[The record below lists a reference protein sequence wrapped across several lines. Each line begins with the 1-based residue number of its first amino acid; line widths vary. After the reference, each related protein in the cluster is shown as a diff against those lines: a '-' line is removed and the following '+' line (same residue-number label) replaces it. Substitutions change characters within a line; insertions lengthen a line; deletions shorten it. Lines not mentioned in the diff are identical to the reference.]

1 MWLSFLPVQEVR
13 LAEESMAQAS
23 DQTAAEAR
31 ESVSAEF
38 NAEQLDA
45 VDAIIREN
53 RNRPGAL
60 IPVLKDVQD
69 VTGYLPLSLQQR
81 IATGLNLSL
90 SEVYG
95 VVTFYSFFRQEP
107 IGRHLI
113 KVCMGTACYVRGNKD
128 LIQNLSRDLA
138 CKIGGTTE
146 DRRFSIEG
154 VRCLGCCGIAPVIT
168 VSEEVHREVR
178 AKDMPAILERYE

>member
-1 MWLSFLPVQEVR
+1 
-13 LAEESMAQAS
+13 MAQAS
-23 DQTAAEAR
+23 SQTTADAVKTI
-31 ESVSAEF
+31 STEF
-38 NAEQLDA
+38 TADELDA
-45 VDAIIREN
+45 VDSIIRQN
-53 RNRPGAL
+53 RGRPGAL

-69 VTGYLPLSLQQR
+69 VTGYIPLPLQKR
-81 IATGLNLSL
+81 IATGLKLSF

-128 LIQNLSRDLA
+128 LVQQLSRDLDCA
-138 CKIGGTTE
+138 VGGTTA

-168 VSEEVHREVR
+168 VGEDVHREVR
-178 AKDMPAILERYE
+178 VKDMPPILEQYK

>member
-1 MWLSFLPVQEVR
+1 
-13 LAEESMAQAS
+13 MAQAS
-23 DQTAAEAR
+23 SQTTADAVKTI
-31 ESVSAEF
+31 STEF
-38 NAEQLDA
+38 TADELDA
-45 VDAIIREN
+45 VDSIIGQN
-53 RNRPGAL
+53 QGRPGAL

-69 VTGYLPLSLQQR
+69 VTGYIPLPLQKR
-81 IATGLNLSL
+81 IATGLKLSF

-128 LIQNLSRDLA
+128 LVQQLSRDLDCA
-138 CKIGGTTE
+138 VGGTTA

-168 VSEEVHREVR
+168 VGEDVHREVR
-178 AKDMPAILERYE
+178 VKDMPPILEQYK

>member
-1 MWLSFLPVQEVR
+1 MT
-13 LAEESMAQAS
+13 QAS
-23 DQTAAEAR
+23 NQTAAEA
-31 ESVSAEF
+31 EKTVPEAF
-38 NAEQLDA
+38 TLEQMDV
-45 VDAIIREN
+45 VDDIISRN
-53 RNRPGAL
+53 RYRPGAL

-81 IATGLNLSL
+81 IAKGLNLSL

-128 LIQNLSRDLA
+128 LVEHLARDLD
-138 CKIGGTTE
+138 CKLGGTTE
-146 DRRFSIEG
+146 DRRFSLDG

-168 VSEEVHREVR
+168 VGEDVHREIRV
-178 AKDMPAILERYE
+178 KDVAGILERYE

>member
-1 MWLSFLPVQEVR
+1 
-13 LAEESMAQAS
+13 MAQAS
-23 DQTAAEAR
+23 NQTAVEVH
-31 ESVSAEF
+31 ETVSAEF
-38 NAEQLDA
+38 TAEQLDA
-45 VDAIIREN
+45 VDSIIRQN
-53 RNRPGAL
+53 RGRPGAL

-69 VTGYLPLSLQQR
+69 VTGYLPLPLQKR
-81 IATGLNLSL
+81 IATGLKLSL

-128 LIQNLSRDLA
+128 LVQNLSRDLA
-138 CKIGGTTE
+138 CKVGGTTE

-168 VSEEVHREVR
+168 VGEDVHREVR
-178 AKDMPAILERYE
+178 AKDMPPILEQYK

>member
-1 MWLSFLPVQEVR
+1 
-13 LAEESMAQAS
+13 MAQAS
-23 DQTAAEAR
+23 SQTTAEVGRTVAQ
-31 ESVSAEF
+31 EF
-38 NAEQLDA
+38 TADQLDA
-45 VDAIIREN
+45 VDSIIRRN
-53 RNRPGAL
+53 RDRPGAL

-69 VTGYLPLSLQQR
+69 VTGYLPLPLQQR
-81 IATGLNLSL
+81 IATGLKLSF

-128 LIQNLSRDLA
+128 LVQQLSRDLD
-138 CKIGGTTE
+138 CGVGGTTE

-168 VSEEVHREVR
+168 VGEDVHREVR
-178 AKDMPAILERYE
+178 VKDMPPILEQYK

>member
-1 MWLSFLPVQEVR
+1 
-13 LAEESMAQAS
+13 MAQAS
-23 DQTAAEAR
+23 SQTTVDTAKTL
-31 ESVSAEF
+31 STEF
-38 NAEQLDA
+38 TAEQLDA
-45 VDAIIREN
+45 VDSIIREN
-53 RNRPGAL
+53 QGRPGAL

-69 VTGYLPLSLQQR
+69 VTGYLPLPLQQR
-81 IATGLNLSL
+81 IAAGLKLSL

-128 LIQNLSRDLA
+128 LVQQLSRDLD
-138 CKIGGTTE
+138 CPVGGTTA

-168 VSEEVHREVR
+168 VGEDVHREVR
-178 AKDMPAILERYE
+178 VKDMSPILEQYK

>member
-1 MWLSFLPVQEVR
+1 MSLSYLPAQEVR
-13 LAEESMAQAS
+13 HAEESMAQAL
-23 DQTAAEAR
+23 TRNAAASE
-31 ESVSAEF
+31 ETVSSEFSAE
-38 NAEQLDA
+38 QMDA
-45 VDAIIREN
+45 VDSIIRD
-53 RNRPGAL
+53 RPGAL

-69 VTGYLPLSLQQR
+69 VTGYIPLSLQQR
-81 IATGLNLSL
+81 IAAGLRLSL

-113 KVCMGTACYVRGNKD
+113 KVCLGTACYVRGNKD
-128 LIQNLSRDLA
+128 LVDQLSRDLRCA
-138 CKIGGTTE
+138 VGSTTE

-168 VSEEVHREVR
+168 VGEDVHKEVR
-178 AKDMPAILERYE
+178 VKDMPSILEQYK

>member
-1 MWLSFLPVQEVR
+1 
-13 LAEESMAQAS
+13 MAQAS
-23 DQTAAEAR
+23 DQTAAEAQ
-31 ESVSAEF
+31 ESVSAGF
-38 NAEQLDA
+38 NDEQLDA
-45 VDAIIREN
+45 VDAIIRQN
-53 RNRPGAL
+53 RYRPGAL
-60 IPVLKDVQD
+60 IPVLKEVQD
-69 VTGYLPLSLQQR
+69 VTGYLPLSLQER
-81 IATGLNLSL
+81 IASGLNLSL

-113 KVCMGTACYVRGNKD
+113 KICLGTACYVRGNKD
-128 LIQNLSRDLA
+128 LVQNLSRDLE

-168 VSEEVHREVR
+168 VGDDVHREVR
-178 AKDMPAILERYE
+178 AKDMSSILEQYK

>member
-1 MWLSFLPVQEVR
+1 ME
-13 LAEESMAQAS
+13 QAS
-23 DQTAAEAR
+23 TQTTAEVGKTEAP
-31 ESVSAEF
+31 EF
-38 NAEQLDA
+38 TADQLDA
-45 VDAIIREN
+45 VDAIIRQN
-53 RNRPGAL
+53 RERPGAL

-81 IATGLNLSL
+81 IATGLNLSY

-128 LIQNLSRDLA
+128 LVEHLGRDLD
-138 CKIGGTTE
+138 CKLGGTTE
-146 DRRFSIEG
+146 DRRFSLDG

-168 VSEEVHREVR
+168 VGEDVHREIRV
-178 AKDMPAILERYE
+178 KDVAEILERYE

>member
-1 MWLSFLPVQEVR
+1 
-13 LAEESMAQAS
+13 MAQAS
-23 DQTAAEAR
+23 NQTAAEV
-31 ESVSAEF
+31 EKDLSGEF
-38 NAEQLDA
+38 TAEQLEA
-45 VDAIIREN
+45 VDSIIRQN

-81 IATGLNLSL
+81 IATGLSLSL

-113 KVCMGTACYVRGNKD
+113 KVCLGTACYVRGNKD
-128 LIQNLSRDLA
+128 LVAQLSRDLHCA
-138 CKIGGTTE
+138 VGSTTE
-146 DRRFSIEG
+146 DKRFSIEG

-168 VSEEVHREVR
+168 VGDDVHKEVR
-178 AKDMPAILERYE
+178 VKDMPSILEQYK

>member
-1 MWLSFLPVQEVR
+1 MEQVSTQTTAEVG
-13 LAEESMAQAS
+13 
-23 DQTAAEAR
+23 TAEAPD
-31 ESVSAEF
+31 F
-38 NAEQLDA
+38 TPDQLDG
-45 VDAIIREN
+45 VDAIIQQN
-53 RNRPGAL
+53 RHRPGAL

-69 VTGYLPLSLQQR
+69 LTGYLPLSLQRR
-81 IATGLNLSL
+81 IATGLNLSF

-128 LIQNLSRDLA
+128 LVEHLGRDLD
-138 CKIGGTTE
+138 CKLGGTTE
-146 DRRFSIEG
+146 DKRFSLEG

-168 VSEEVHREVR
+168 VNEDVHREIRVKEV
-178 AKDMPAILERYE
+178 AEILERYE

>member
-1 MWLSFLPVQEVR
+1 
-13 LAEESMAQAS
+13 MAQAS
-23 DQTAAEAR
+23 NQTAAEV
-31 ESVSAEF
+31 EKTVSGQF
-38 NAEQLDA
+38 TAEQLEA
-45 VDAIIREN
+45 VDSIIRQN

-81 IATGLNLSL
+81 IATGLSLSF

-113 KVCMGTACYVRGNKD
+113 KVCLGTACYVRGNKD
-128 LIQNLSRDLA
+128 LVEQLSRDLHCA
-138 CKIGGTTE
+138 VGSTTE
-146 DRRFSIEG
+146 DRRFSVEG

-168 VSEEVHREVR
+168 VGDDVHKEVR
-178 AKDMPAILERYE
+178 VKDMASILEQYK

>member
-1 MWLSFLPVQEVR
+1 MT
-13 LAEESMAQAS
+13 QAS
-23 DQTAAEAR
+23 NQTAAEVDKT
-31 ESVSAEF
+31 VSAEF
-38 NAEQLDA
+38 TADQLDA
-45 VDAIIREN
+45 VDSIIRQN
-53 RNRPGAL
+53 RGRPGAL

-69 VTGYLPLSLQQR
+69 VTGCLPLPLQKR
-81 IATGLNLSL
+81 IATGLKLSF

-113 KVCMGTACYVRGNKD
+113 KVCLGTACYVRGNKD
-128 LIQNLSRDLA
+128 LVQNLSRELD
-138 CKIGGTTE
+138 CKIGGTTQ

-168 VSEEVHREVR
+168 VGEDVHREIRV
-178 AKDMPAILERYE
+178 KDLPPILEQYK

>member
-1 MWLSFLPVQEVR
+1 
-13 LAEESMAQAS
+13 MAQAS
-23 DQTAAEAR
+23 SQTTADAVETI
-31 ESVSAEF
+31 STEF
-38 NAEQLDA
+38 TAEQLDA
-45 VDAIIREN
+45 VDSIIRQN
-53 RNRPGAL
+53 RGRPGAL

-69 VTGYLPLSLQQR
+69 VTGYLPLPLQKR
-81 IATGLNLSL
+81 IATGLKLSF

-128 LIQNLSRDLA
+128 LVEQLSRDLDCA
-138 CKIGGTTE
+138 VGATTE

-168 VSEEVHREVR
+168 VGEDVHREVR
-178 AKDMPAILERYE
+178 VKDMPRILEQYK

>member
-1 MWLSFLPVQEVR
+1 MS
-13 LAEESMAQAS
+13 QAS
-23 DQTAAEAR
+23 HQTAAQVENP
-31 ESVSAEF
+31 VPGEF
-38 NAEQLDA
+38 DTVQLDA
-45 VDAIIREN
+45 VDAIIRQN
-53 RNRPGAL
+53 RGRPGAL

-69 VTGYLPLSLQQR
+69 VTGYLPLFLQKR
-81 IATGLNLSL
+81 ISTGLNLSL

-128 LIQNLSRDLA
+128 LVEHLARDLD
-138 CKIGGTTE
+138 CKLGSTTE
-146 DRRFSIEG
+146 DRRFSLEG

-168 VSEEVHREVR
+168 VGEDVHREIRV
-178 AKDMPAILERYE
+178 KDVADILARYE

>member
-1 MWLSFLPVQEVR
+1 MS
-13 LAEESMAQAS
+13 QAS
-23 DQTAAEAR
+23 TQMAAEA
-31 ESVSAEF
+31 EKSVPEEF
-38 NAEQLDA
+38 SLEQLD
-45 VDAIIREN
+45 DIDNIISQN
-53 RNRPGAL
+53 RHRPGAL

-69 VTGYLPLSLQQR
+69 ITGYISLSLQQR
-81 IATGLNLSL
+81 IASGLNLSF

-128 LIQNLSRDLA
+128 LVEHLARDLD
-138 CKIGGTTE
+138 CKLGGTTE
-146 DRRFSIEG
+146 DRRFSLEG

-168 VSEEVHREVR
+168 VGEDVHREIRV
-178 AKDMPAILERYE
+178 KDVAEILPRYE

>member
-1 MWLSFLPVQEVR
+1 
-13 LAEESMAQAS
+13 MAQAS
-23 DQTAAEAR
+23 SQTTGEAGGT
-31 ESVSAEF
+31 VAPEF
-38 NAEQLDA
+38 TADQLDA
-45 VDAIIREN
+45 VDSIIRRN
-53 RNRPGAL
+53 RDRPGAL

-81 IATGLNLSL
+81 IATGLKLSF

-128 LIQNLSRDLA
+128 LVQQLSRDLD
-138 CKIGGTTE
+138 CGVGGTTE

-168 VSEEVHREVR
+168 VGEDVHREVR
-178 AKDMPAILERYE
+178 VKDMPSILEQYK

>member
-1 MWLSFLPVQEVR
+1 
-13 LAEESMAQAS
+13 MAQAS
-23 DQTAAEAR
+23 SQTTGEVGGTVAP
-31 ESVSAEF
+31 EF
-38 NAEQLDA
+38 TADQLDA
-45 VDAIIREN
+45 VDSIIRRN
-53 RNRPGAL
+53 RDRPGAL

-81 IATGLNLSL
+81 IATGLKLSF

-95 VVTFYSFFRQEP
+95 VVTFYSFFRQKP

-128 LIQNLSRDLA
+128 LVQQLSRDLD
-138 CKIGGTTE
+138 CGVGGTTE

-168 VSEEVHREVR
+168 VGEDVHREVR
-178 AKDMPAILERYE
+178 VKDMPPILEQYK

>member
-1 MWLSFLPVQEVR
+1 MS
-13 LAEESMAQAS
+13 QAS
-23 DQTAAEAR
+23 TQTAVEAAKTVP
-31 ESVSAEF
+31 EAF
-38 NAEQLDA
+38 NLEQLDA
-45 VDAIIREN
+45 MDDIIRQN
-53 RNRPGAL
+53 RDRPGAL

-81 IATGLNLSL
+81 IATGLNLSF

-128 LIQNLSRDLA
+128 LVEHLGRDLD
-138 CKIGGTTE
+138 CKLGDTTE
-146 DRRFSIEG
+146 DRRFSLEG

-168 VSEEVHREVR
+168 VGEDVHREIRV
-178 AKDMPAILERYE
+178 KDVAEILPRYE

>member
-1 MWLSFLPVQEVR
+1 MT
-13 LAEESMAQAS
+13 QAS
-23 DQTAAEAR
+23 NQTAAEVDKT
-31 ESVSAEF
+31 VSAEF
-38 NAEQLDA
+38 TADQLDA
-45 VDAIIREN
+45 VDSIIRQN
-53 RNRPGAL
+53 RGRPGAL

-69 VTGYLPLSLQQR
+69 ITGYIPLSLQQR
-81 IATGLNLSL
+81 IASGLNLSF

-128 LIQNLSRDLA
+128 LVEHLARDLD
-138 CKIGGTTE
+138 CKLGGTTE
-146 DRRFSIEG
+146 DRRFSLEG

-168 VSEEVHREVR
+168 VGEDVHREIRV
-178 AKDMPAILERYE
+178 KDVAEILPRYE

>member
-1 MWLSFLPVQEVR
+1 MT
-13 LAEESMAQAS
+13 QATN
-23 DQTAAEAR
+23 QTAVEAEKTVP
-31 ESVSAEF
+31 EEF
-38 NAEQLDA
+38 TPEQLDV
-45 VDAIIREN
+45 VDGIISQN
-53 RNRPGAL
+53 RHRPGAL

-81 IATGLNLSL
+81 IATGLNLSF

-128 LIQNLSRDLA
+128 LVEHLGRDLD
-138 CKIGGTTE
+138 CKLGGTTE
-146 DRRFSIEG
+146 DRRFSLDG

-168 VSEEVHREVR
+168 VGEDVHREIRV
-178 AKDMPAILERYE
+178 KDVAEILERYE

>member
-1 MWLSFLPVQEVR
+1 
-13 LAEESMAQAS
+13 MAQAS
-23 DQTAAEAR
+23 SQTTVDTAKNI
-31 ESVSAEF
+31 STEF
-38 NAEQLDA
+38 TADQLDA
-45 VDAIIREN
+45 VDSIIRQN
-53 RNRPGAL
+53 QGRPGAL

-69 VTGYLPLSLQQR
+69 VTGYLPLPLQKR
-81 IATGLNLSL
+81 IAAGLKLSL

-113 KVCMGTACYVRGNKD
+113 KVCLGTACYVRGNKD
-128 LIQNLSRDLA
+128 LVQQLSRDLDCA
-138 CKIGGTTE
+138 VGGTTA

-168 VSEEVHREVR
+168 VGEDVHREVR
-178 AKDMPAILERYE
+178 VKDMPPILEQYK

>member
-1 MWLSFLPVQEVR
+1 
-13 LAEESMAQAS
+13 MAQAS
-23 DQTAAEAR
+23 SQTTAEVGRTVAP
-31 ESVSAEF
+31 EF
-38 NAEQLDA
+38 TADQLDA
-45 VDAIIREN
+45 VDSIIRQN
-53 RNRPGAL
+53 RDRPGAL

-69 VTGYLPLSLQQR
+69 VTGYLPLPLQQR
-81 IATGLNLSL
+81 IAKGLKLSF

-128 LIQNLSRDLA
+128 LVQQLSRDLDCA
-138 CKIGGTTE
+138 VGGTTE

-168 VSEEVHREVR
+168 VGEDVHREVR
-178 AKDMPAILERYE
+178 VKDMPPILEQYK